1 MIIPFIFQPIWT
13 TSTQLNYESVSK
25 SRLELANR
33 RKYQI
38 SQSEVIEKKK
48 MCELQAT
55 LEFSVELG
63 KFYNVDL
70 FQRGY
75 YQVRV
80 GLKTPAKLPCKTEV
94 SLPKNTENPHVL
106 PASII
111 NGVAVSK
118 TFQILYRNEDVVVND
133 IILFRIHVLVDS
145 SKVNET
151 LEYLGLQLVVELWFV
166 EEEQDYRIYSIE
178 RANILDKM
186 EFVSQRILNLHF
198 SPTKGLHHYVP
209 VLFDYFHLSA
219 IEVII
224 HGMLVALHQPYII
237 LPRPPKSAWA
247 AKGPEHSTLE
257 SVYFG
262 NRPGVGN
269 VFCDEP
275 LADDTLTRDATLTPQ
290 CCKSFPQMQSR
301 KNECQKSSVFIS
313 SSSLQGAC
321 YTHRKICHILLSA
334 YESLQE
340 TFVSYSKLMSN
351 LPTVER
357 KDCHTKLEELMKVL
371 QKFDNEEDLLER
383 ASTHVTQLC
392 AENVILW
399 NQFLDTINLDSF
411 VMYQLASDHHQQRV
425 KRFAEGFFNQDHAK
439 LKSLETYEPS
449 IHSHADCATMVR
461 NSPYFVNLPPLAAE
475 CLELD
480 GDHTSLP
487 IIFED
492 VYYDIKFPTC
502 KNFPEGQVQYTNPAY
517 DSDGK
522 DSEIVLRDRSKS
534 DTSTCY
540 YYGEDPT
547 ELRNKGKR
555 KFIKNIKPEAFKRP
569 SYSCINADATPPL
582 TDVVLVGYRKKSA
595 EETTE
600 SPLQLGT
607 LGPES
612 TSPPSDFFSGNHLS
626 NSVSM
631 TSLLT
636 RSCWSRSSINSL
648 PEYIDELH
656 SGKRNQSSLKTD
668 TLSDSGLVKAC
679 QEKHSSISLTDPI
692 INTNKCLQ
700 KIDGQV
706 NEAFLIDRETPENLS
721 LENCHN
727 HQSENINSAQESE
740 NTLSDCSEVAEVI
753 PNNIDTVLSCS
764 ESGGCHSNNVDSL
777 SASSER
783 LEVVSLSN
791 VDTMSSCSEPL
802 EVILHDD
809 VISVCSEPAD
819 VSKDSNLHS
828 NYSDN
833 CTSARDLVSN
843 NSSSALSNSSDLN
856 KKEDKSDS
864 CIDSPTEASQDNS
877 LGPCSSSTITSE
889 RNSTDEQI
897 TILEL
902 LKEEY
907 AKTNLGEKIKEEVI
921 VEEEEEEEE
930 DSEVKDEFESDYYQP
945 PHSPLHNQK
954 SASDPDIHQS
964 VISRIRG
971 TELSLGET
979 LTEGTSSIGPK
990 SNVWSQ
996 TSNTGSSAISSSS
1009 SFPEL
1014 SRIYNLKYDTPRL
1027 VPPVGNKTLNYASM
1041 KENFKKQLKYQG
1053 HLYSE
1058 FSSIASDIPY
1068 FLTPQYYDPNSNS
1081 DHLHLIICVH
1091 GLDGNSSDLRLV
1103 RTYIEMALPGHRIE
1117 FVMSERNQTDTFA
1130 DFELMTTRLV
1140 NEILCYVHMYDLRPP
1155 SRISFIGHSLGNII
1169 IRSALSRSDI
1179 SHLLPMMHTFLSLSG
1194 PHLGTLYNSSGLV
1207 NMGMWVIQKWKKSGS
1222 LLQLSMKD
1230 HSDLRQCFLY
1240 KLSQKSAGLESF
1252 KNILLVGSSQDRYVP
1267 FHSSRVE
1274 ICKAAQRDTSTLG
1287 AVYIE
1292 MVMNILKPIVNSATT
1307 KLIRYDVFHALPNTA
1322 NTIIGRAAHIAVLDS
1337 ELFIEKFLLV
1347 VGLKFFK

>member
-1 MIIPFIFQPIWT
+1 MIKCVPDMIIPFIFQPIWT

-25 SRLELANR
+25 SRLDLVNR
-33 RKYQI
+33 RKYQV
-38 SQSEVIEKKK
+38 SQSEVIEKVTVRNVKKIKHSKSLGLNISQISNREFYSATPSQLFHKK

-166 EEEQDYRIYSIE
+166 EEEQE
-178 RANILDKM
+178 ANILDKM

-262 NRPGVGN
+262 NRPGVG
-269 VFCDEP
+269 
-275 LADDTLTRDATLTPQ
+275 
-290 CCKSFPQMQSR
+290 
-301 KNECQKSSVFIS
+301 SSLFIS

-411 VMYQLASDHHQQRV
+411 VIYQLASDHHQQRV
-425 KRFAEGFFNQDHAK
+425 GTSNIMH
-439 LKSLETYEPS
+439 

-480 GDHTSLP
+480 GDHTTLP

-522 DSEIVLRDRSKS
+522 DLEIVLRDRSKS

-582 TDVVLVGYRKKSA
+582 NDVVLVGYRKKSA

-706 NEAFLIDRETPENLS
+706 NEAFLIDRETPEKLS

-791 VDTMSSCSEPL
+791 ADTMSSCSEPL
-802 EVILHDD
+802 EVVLHDD
-809 VISVCSEPAD
+809 VVSDCSEPAD

-843 NSSSALSNSSDLN
+843 NSSSAISNSSDLN

-907 AKTNLGEKIKEEVI
+907 AKTSLGEKMKEEVI
-921 VEEEEEEEE
+921 VEEEEEE

-964 VISRIRG
+964 VICRIRN
-971 TELSLGET
+971 TELSLAET

-1027 VPPVGNKTLNYASM
+1027 VPTVGNKTLNYASM

-1058 FSSIASDIPY
+1058 FSSVASDIPY

-1240 KLSQKSAGLESF
+1240 KLSQKSGLESF

>member
-1 MIIPFIFQPIWT
+1 MTNRHQRQPIWT
-13 TSTQLNYESVSK
+13 TSTQLNYEGITK
-25 SRLELANR
+25 STFEFSRR
-33 RKYQI
+33 RKYHA
-38 SQSEVIEKKK
+38 SQSNLNDKRK

-55 LEFSVELG
+55 LEFSIELG
-63 KFYNVDL
+63 KFFNVDL

-75 YQVRV
+75 YQIRV
-80 GLKTPAKLPCKTEV
+80 SLKTPAKLPCKTEV
-94 SLPKNTENPHVL
+94 SLPKNTESPHVL
-106 PASII
+106 PATII
-111 NGVAVSK
+111 NGVAISK

-151 LEYLGLQLVVELWFV
+151 LEYLGLQLAVELWFV
-166 EEEQDYRIYSIE
+166 EEEQDYRVYSNE
-178 RANILDKM
+178 RANIMEKM
-186 EFVSQRILNLHF
+186 EFASQRTLNLHF

-237 LPRPPKSAWA
+237 LPRPQKSSWA
-247 AKGPEHSTLE
+247 SKGPEHSTLE

-262 NRPGVGN
+262 NRPGVG
-269 VFCDEP
+269 
-275 LADDTLTRDATLTPQ
+275 
-290 CCKSFPQMQSR
+290 
-301 KNECQKSSVFIS
+301 SSVFIS

-321 YTHRKICHILLSA
+321 YTHRKICNILLSA

-340 TFVSYSKLMSN
+340 LFVSYSKLISS
-351 LPTVER
+351 LPTVEI
-357 KDCHTKLEELMKVL
+357 KDCHSKLEELMNVL
-371 QKFDNEEDLLER
+371 QRFDNEEDLLER

-399 NQFLDTINLDSF
+399 NQFLDTINLDPF
-411 VMYQLASDHHQQRV
+411 VLYQLATVHHQQRV
-425 KRFAEGFFNQDHAK
+425 KRFAEGFFNQDHSK

-449 IHSHADCATMVR
+449 IHSHTDCATMVR
-461 NSPYFVNLPPLAAE
+461 NSSYFVNLPPLAAE
-475 CLELD
+475 CVDLD

-492 VYYDIKFPTC
+492 IYYDIKFPTC
-502 KNFPEGQVQYTNPAY
+502 KNFPEGQIQYSNPAY
-517 DSDGK
+517 HSDGK
-522 DSEIVLRDRSKS
+522 NSDIVPRDRSKS
-534 DTSTCY
+534 DASNTSY
-540 YYGEDPT
+540 LYGEDSV

-569 SYSCINADATPPL
+569 SYSCINADATPSL
-582 TDVVLVGYRKKSA
+582 NDVVLVGYRKKNA
-595 EETTE
+595 EETE
-600 SPLQLGT
+600 VSPLQLGT

-612 TSPPSDFFSGNHLS
+612 MSPPNDFFSGNHLS

-648 PEYIDELH
+648 PEYIDVLH
-656 SGKRNQSSLKTD
+656 SGKRNKTFLKSD
-668 TLSDSGLVKAC
+668 ALSDSDLAKAYNEN
-679 QEKHSSISLTDPI
+679 QSTTSPTE
-692 INTNKCLQ
+692 TNNQCLENV
-700 KIDGQV
+700 DGQV
-706 NEAFLIDRETPENLS
+706 NEAFLLDSVDRETPEKLPLKNH
-721 LENCHN
+721 HN
-727 HQSENINSAQESE
+727 QLSENMNCVENTE
-740 NTLSDCSEVAEVI
+740 NTLSDCSEVVESI
-753 PNNIDTVLSCS
+753 PRNNAVASLTALCGS
-764 ESGGCHSNNVDSL
+764 ESVDGTHSVNVDSL
-777 SASSER
+777 SMSSSVEPSEEVAS
-783 LEVVSLSN
+783 LHN
-791 VDTMSSCSEPL
+791 VDTLSSSSEPL
-802 EVILHDD
+802 EAIMNDGALSD
-809 VISVCSEPAD
+809 CSEPEEI
-819 VSKDSNLHS
+819 VIKSSSNAHS
-828 NYSDN
+828 NYSDD
-833 CTSARDLVSN
+833 CKLMHDSTISN
-843 NSSSALSNSSDLN
+843 NSSSSVSNDSDLN
-856 KKEDKSDS
+856 KKEVKGDF
-864 CIDSPTEASQDNS
+864 CIDSPTDVSHDSS
-877 LGPCSSSTITSE
+877 LVLCSASTITSE

-897 TILEL
+897 TIFEL
-902 LKEEY
+902 LKEEF
-907 AKTNLGEKIKEEVI
+907 ARTSLGEKINQEMI
-921 VEEEEEEEE
+921 VEEEC
-930 DSEVKDEFESDYYQP
+930 SEAKDDLESDYYQP
-945 PHSPLHNQK
+945 PSSPLHNQK
-954 SASDPDIHQS
+954 SASDPDIHQA
-964 VISRIRG
+964 
-971 TELSLGET
+971 TELSLNDSVI
-979 LTEGTSSIGPK
+979 EGTNK
-990 SNVWSQ
+990 SGQNSAIWSQ
-996 TSNTGSSAISSSS
+996 SSTSVTSAISSSS

-1014 SRIYNLKYDTPRL
+1014 SRIYDRL
-1027 VPPVGNKTLNYASM
+1027 VPPVGHRTLDYVSM

-1058 FSSIASDIPY
+1058 LSSVASDIPY
-1068 FLTPQYYDPNSNS
+1068 FLTPQQHLPNSTA

-1179 SHLLPMMHTFLSLSG
+1179 SHLLPMMHTYLSLSG

>member
-1 MIIPFIFQPIWT
+1 
-13 TSTQLNYESVSK
+13 
-25 SRLELANR
+25 
-33 RKYQI
+33 
-38 SQSEVIEKKK
+38 

-166 EEEQDYRIYSIE
+166 EEEQE
-178 RANILDKM
+178 ANILDKM

-555 KFIKNIKPEAFKRP
+555 
-569 SYSCINADATPPL
+569 
-582 TDVVLVGYRKKSA
+582 
-595 EETTE
+595 
-600 SPLQLGT
+600 
-607 LGPES
+607 
-612 TSPPSDFFSGNHLS
+612 
-626 NSVSM
+626 
-631 TSLLT
+631 
-636 RSCWSRSSINSL
+636 
-648 PEYIDELH
+648 
-656 SGKRNQSSLKTD
+656 NQSSLKTD

-679 QEKHSSISLTDPI
+679 QKKHSSISLTDPI

-921 VEEEEEEEE
+921 VEEEEEEE